1 MQALW
6 SARIPHPQEALCVLR
21 LWCEHRIADVFLAEE
36 VRMAEK
42 SWQQNL
48 GAIVLSSTL
57 AFSGGSCVHGIT
69 EGEIYDKDYE
79 PASGP
84 VEVHP
89 LWIESAFYLLF
100 IPRSDD
106 EEYILRIRQYDA
118 ELGRYET
125 STLSV
130 SPEIFSQ
137 VRVGDYFNGAYEDVL
152 PNYEEMDRQ
161 PE

>member
-1 MQALW
+1 M
-6 SARIPHPQEALCVLR
+6 
-21 LWCEHRIADVFLAEE
+21 AEE
-36 VRMAEK
+36 IGMAENGL
-42 SWQQNL
+42 QQSL
-48 GAIVLSSTL
+48 SAIILSSAL
-57 AFSGGSCVHGIT
+57 AFSGGSCAPGIT
-69 EGEIYDKDYE
+69 EGLIYDKDYE

-89 LWIESAFYLLF
+89 LWIESAFYLLL
-100 IPRSDD
+100 IPHLDE
-106 EEYILRIRQYDA
+106 EEYILRIRQYDP

-152 PNYEEMDRQ
+152 PNYEELDRQ